1 MAILEK
7 IDLIFQETLSA
18 ERFTETF
25 TEYDSFKD
33 QLSKGDIINLKFLL
47 ASYEE
52 EELYLECLIIKEII
66 DSKTN
71 KKQ

>member
-18 ERFTETF
+18 EKFTETF